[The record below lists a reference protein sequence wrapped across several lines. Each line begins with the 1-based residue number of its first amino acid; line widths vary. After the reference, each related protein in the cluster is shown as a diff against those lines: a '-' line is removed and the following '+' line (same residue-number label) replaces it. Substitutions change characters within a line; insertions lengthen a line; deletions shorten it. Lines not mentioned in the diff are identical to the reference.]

1 MKKKYIIPIVSL
13 VSALVLSN
21 CVNPSSSAS
30 ATDKNEFD
38 FCWYAL
44 SALFVYQERLPAN
57 PYVYATPLE
66 LYQSVNDTYTR
77 YWNPAE
83 ATSLLASLTT
93 QSGGIGIFID
103 SVATGYLVKQVFKNS
118 PGEKAGLLA
127 GDTIQTANG
136 RSVAGVLQ
144 DSLSQYLGGNQGDS
158 MSLLVNR
165 NGTLLTIRVI
175 LGTYFAPSVVFEAL
189 DSSVAYI
196 ALRQFSEETLHPL
209 GSTGEFSDALDSTAW
224 AQYTVLDLRGNTGGA
239 VTQCISIT
247 SQFVPLNT
255 VIITTKERD
264 ADSLHPNG
272 ITIDSELD
280 AVAGQKALTRK
291 FEVLVDHYTA
301 SASEI
306 LVNCLRERRA
316 STVKTIGTLTY
327 GKGSGWGYVDT
338 PKNGLVTITTLLLI
352 PVINPIYNHIGIT
365 PDVVVDSTTDALTI
379 ALSDIG
385 GGGLGKRLA
394 ISKNVNRINRL
405 LDQLPKQ
412 SKIPMC
418 IVK

>member
-394 ISKNVNRINRL
+394 ISKNVNRINRM

>member
-83 ATSLLASLTT
+83 ATSLLTSLTT
-93 QSGGIGIFID
+93 QAGGIGIFID

-127 GDTIQTANG
+127 GDTIEKANG
-136 RSVAGVLQ
+136 RSVAGVQQ
-144 DSLSQYLGGNQGDS
+144 DSLSHYLGGNLGDS

-165 NGTLLTIRVI
+165 NGALLTIKVV
-175 LGTYFAPSVVFEAL
+175 LGTYFAPSVVYEVL

-196 ALRQFSEETLHPL
+196 ALRQFSIETVHPL
-209 GSTGEFSDALDSTAW
+209 GSAGEFSDALDSTAG
-224 AQYTVLDLRGNTGGA
+224 AQYTVLDLRGNTGGS

-247 SQFVPLNT
+247 SQFVPTST

-272 ITIDSELD
+272 ITIFSEFD

-306 LVNCLRERRA
+306 LVNCLRERRS

-327 GKGSGWGYVDT
+327 GKGSGWAYLET
-338 PKNGLVTITTLLLI
+338 PKNGLVTITTLLLL
-352 PVINPIYNHIGIT
+352 PVIDPVYNHIGIT
-365 PDVVVDSTTDALTI
+365 PDIVVDSTTDALTI

-394 ISKNVNRINRL
+394 NSETANRINRM

>member
-1 MKKKYIIPIVSL
+1 
-13 VSALVLSN
+13 
-21 CVNPSSSAS
+21 
-30 ATDKNEFD
+30 
-38 FCWYAL
+38 
-44 SALFVYQERLPAN
+44 
-57 PYVYATPLE
+57 LE

-83 ATSLLASLTT
+83 ATSLLTSLTT
-93 QSGGIGIFID
+93 QAGGIGIFID

-127 GDTIQTANG
+127 GDTIEKANG
-136 RSVAGVLQ
+136 RSVAGVQQ
-144 DSLSQYLGGNQGDS
+144 DSLSHYLGGNLGDS

-165 NGTLLTIRVI
+165 NGALLTIKVV
-175 LGTYFAPSVVFEAL
+175 LGTYFAPSVVYEVL

-196 ALRQFSEETLHPL
+196 ALRQFSIETVHPL
-209 GSTGEFSDALDSTAW
+209 GSAGEFSDALDSTAG
-224 AQYTVLDLRGNTGGA
+224 AQYTVLDLRGNTGGS

-247 SQFVPLNT
+247 SQFVPTST

-272 ITIDSELD
+272 ITIFSEFD

-306 LVNCLRERRA
+306 LVNCLRERRS

-327 GKGSGWGYVDT
+327 GKGSGWAYLET
-338 PKNGLVTITTLLLI
+338 PKNGLVTITTLLLL
-352 PVINPIYNHIGIT
+352 PVIDPVYNHIGIT
-365 PDVVVDSTTDALTI
+365 PDIVVDSTTDALTI

-394 ISKNVNRINRL
+394 NSETANRINRM

>member
-44 SALFVYQERLPAN
+44 SALFIYQERLPVN
-57 PYVYATPLE
+57 PYVYATPAE

-93 QSGGIGIFID
+93 QAGGIGIFID
-103 SVATGYLVKQVFKNS
+103 SVAAGYRVKQVFKNS

-127 GDTIQTANG
+127 GDTIEKANG
-136 RSVAGVLQ
+136 RSVAGVPY
-144 DSLSQYLGGNQGDS
+144 DSLSRYLGGNLGDS

-165 NGTLLTIRVI
+165 NGALLTIRVV
-175 LGTYFAPSVVFEAL
+175 LGTYFAPSVVIDRL
-189 DSSVAYI
+189 DSTVAYI
-196 ALRQFSEETLHPL
+196 ALRQFSTETVHPL
-209 GSTGEFSDALDSTAW
+209 GSAGEFSDALDSTAW

-247 SQFVPLNT
+247 SQFVPANT

-272 ITIDSELD
+272 TTVYSELD

-306 LVNCLRERRA
+306 LVNCLHERRA

-327 GKGSGWGYVDT
+327 GKGSGWAYADT
-338 PKNGLVTITTLLLI
+338 PNKGLVTITALLLL
-352 PVINPIYNHIGIT
+352 PVIDPVYNHIGIT
-365 PDVVVDSTTDALTI
+365 PDIVVDSTTDALTT

-394 ISKNVNRINRL
+394 ISETANRINRM

-412 SKIPMC
+412 SKMPMC